1 MKRFALIWF
10 MVALLPWIA
19 QAQDLT
25 LIDLITVPQRSDT
38 FAPQS
43 TARLYRFYAESGAT
57 ITSDMSPLAESALD
71 PYQMVFS
78 ASGQIL
84 GVNDDA
90 PDATD
95 YASRLMV
102 DTTESGEHFLLATSY
117 LHIDGYVPD
126 FGEEVVSYN
135 LNVQGELM
143 PQPEDASST
152 LLDLGSVPFET
163 TLPMQTPMLLMRF
176 AGVENQS
183 VNITASNATT
193 DMVLMLFDGEGN
205 RLAVND
211 DAESLE
217 LPHVT
222 DAALEGIVLPTTGT
236 YLLLATMIDALDA
249 GYVLGEE
256 PLGELTFQASLAE

>member
-135 LNVQGELM
+135 LNVQGSLM